1 MLQGMGGV
9 QWFNVM
15 RVPAERHRSNARGPR
30 GGGGGGGRGGGS
42 GEDDDVYALP
52 TSATCFNT
60 LRLPEYPPSRFLK
73 GRSPPPSDTDA
84 RGSRLADA
92 PPSCRHR
99 TERASGCRTA

>member
-60 LRLPEYPPSRFLK
+60 LRLPEYPTFEILERQVTTAL
-73 GRSPPPSDTDA
+73 
-84 RGSRLADA
+84 
-92 PPSCRHR
+92 RH
-99 TERASGCRTA
+99 GCEGFAFG